1 MNVIVNFS
9 PARAV
14 SFYTKILNLVLDV
27 SETMIFEK
35 NISFLKAV
43 YENRIFHELIYPD
56 KEDVFNVKGKK
67 QNIDMFM
74 TKFHGILFYFE
85 RELIWSFECLYCLKL

>member
-1 MNVIVNFS
+1 MD
-9 PARAV
+9 
-14 SFYTKILNLVLDV
+14 VLF
-27 SETMIFEK
+27 FEK
-35 NISFLKAV
+35 ISFLKAV

-74 TKFHGILFYFE
+74 TKFRGILFDFK